1 MKETNKLL
9 AAYLIIVIMF
19 VVYSC
24 TKVDIPTPQVIDLGK
39 VSNTTLI
46 KSVSKSGNIVT
57 VDYQVTV
64 GSKYSVQII
73 PFGSEEPAIK
83 QGFTAD
89 AEVVTKAYDLSS
101 LKKMDYDLVLTD
113 IKGVEIKYPITKN

>member
-1 MKETNKLL
+1 MRNRIHKLL
-9 AAYLIIVIMF
+9 GLGFLTTLLMV
-19 VVYSC
+19 SC
-24 TKVDIPTPQVIDLGK
+24 RKVDLPIPQIIDLGK
-39 VSNTTLI
+39 ESVSTSI
-46 KSVSKSGNIVT
+46 KSITKSGNTVT
-57 VDYQVTV
+57 VNYQVTV

-89 AEVVTKAYDLSS
+89 AELVTKTYDLSS

-113 IKGVEIKYPITKN
+113 IKGIEIKYPITKN